1 MADERDILEKLLV
14 DEEDIVKDLVNLVD
28 KAKDVFVIEKST
40 GKVIFK
46 DFGKLSDPQR
56 ISALLIGRY
65 FATRLDL
72 LEDSS
77 LGISEIADAL
87 GRPKTALSGPLKDLL
102 SKTYIE
108 KLSNRK
114 YRISY
119 NRIKDIFETY
129 FGGKNGSKDD
139 KGKN

>member
-1 MADERDILEKLLV
+1 MTDEKEILEKLLV
-14 DEEDIVKDLVNLVD
+14 DEKDIIKDLATLVG

-40 GKVIFK
+40 GKVVFK

-56 ISALLIGRY
+56 ISALLTGRY

-77 LGISEIADAL
+77 MGVSEIAESL

-102 SKTYIE
+102 TKGFVE

-114 YRISY
+114 YRVAY
-119 NRIKDIFETY
+119 NRIKDIFENY
-129 FGGKNGSKDD
+129 FEEGKYGT
-139 KGKN
+139 KGR

>member
-1 MADERDILEKLLV
+1 MTDEKEILEKLLV
-14 DEEDIVKDLVNLVD
+14 DEKDIIKDLATLVG

-40 GKVIFK
+40 GKVVFK

-56 ISALLIGRY
+56 ISALLTGRY

-77 LGISEIADAL
+77 MGVSEIAKSL
-87 GRPKTALSGPLKDLL
+87 GRPRTALSGPLKDLL
-102 SKTYIE
+102 TKGFIE

-114 YRISY
+114 YRIAY
-119 NRIKDIFETY
+119 NRLIDIFENY
-129 FGGKNGSKDD
+129 FDGRKYGT
-139 KGKN
+139 KGR